1 MKSRTRAFTLIELLV
16 VIAIIAL
23 LIGILLPALGKARQ
37 SARQLKDSTQVR
49 GIHQAMVTW
58 AQNNRDDY
66 PRPSRVDKNNFTI
79 VDSGNREEKDLTGHI
94 LSLLIFNSFISPEI
108 CVNPAEANTAQVVEF
123 EDYEFD
129 DPEAAQEPE
138 DALWDPNFHGT
149 PDDPDLG
156 NQDLGIANQSYAH
169 STPFGARL
177 ARWQSTFMS
186 TQAIFGNRGP
196 WYTAVDQ
203 LTDIWTLQNGE
214 YGEGSFRLLI
224 HGSRTKWE
232 GNMAYNDNHVS
243 FETRP
248 DPDGV
253 TWTFVDLPSGERTKN
268 DNLFVDEDDQN
279 RTVRPPENDA
289 GEMSN
294 AFIHAYSD
302 VSIGGGGSSRIYG
315 LDIWWD

>member
-1 MKSRTRAFTLIELLV
+1 MRAFTLIELLV

-58 AQNNRDDY
+58 AQNNNDDY
-66 PRPSRVDKNNFTI
+66 PRPSRVDKNDFT
-79 VDSGNREEKDLTGHI
+79 VADPGQREEKDLTGHI
-94 LSLLIFNSFISPEI
+94 LSLLIFNSFIPPQI
-108 CVNPAEANTAQVVEF
+108 CINPAEANTAEIVEF
-123 EDYEFD
+123 EEYEFD
-129 DPEAAQEPE
+129 DPDAALEPE

-149 PDDPDLG
+149 PEDTQLG
-156 NQDLGIANQSYAH
+156 EQDEGIGNNSYAH

-177 ARWQSTFMS
+177 ARWQSTFQA
-186 TQAIFGNRGP
+186 TEAIFGDRGP
-196 WYTAVDQ
+196 WYDDVDME
-203 LTDIWTLQNGE
+203 TDIWQLTEDEFGD
-214 YGEGSFRLLI
+214 GSFRLLI

-232 GNMAYNDNHVS
+232 GNMGYNDNHVK

-253 TWTFVDLPSGERTKN
+253 TWTFLGLTSGERTKN
-268 DNLFVDEDDQN
+268 DNLFADEDDRDRDPN
-279 RTVRPPENDA
+279 SNPGNNA

-294 AFIHAYSD
+294 AFIHAYGD
-302 VSIGGGGSSRIYG
+302 VTVSGSSSNRRYNV
-315 LDIWWD
+315 DIWWD